1 MRRALHLPSR
11 ISVTT
16 RPEDLAIHFRL
27 ALEEMRPASV
37 KFGQIL
43 STRPDLLPLEY
54 SPSGQIAGCCSARA
68 LRGYPR
74 NSDQRTRPRA

>member
-27 ALEEMRPASV
+27 ALEELEPTSV

-43 STRPDLLPLEY
+43 PTRPDLPPPENIAEWPNCRMLFR
-54 SPSGQIAGCCSARA
+54 PSVAWLSKKF
-68 LRGYPR
+68 
-74 NSDQRTRPRA
+74 